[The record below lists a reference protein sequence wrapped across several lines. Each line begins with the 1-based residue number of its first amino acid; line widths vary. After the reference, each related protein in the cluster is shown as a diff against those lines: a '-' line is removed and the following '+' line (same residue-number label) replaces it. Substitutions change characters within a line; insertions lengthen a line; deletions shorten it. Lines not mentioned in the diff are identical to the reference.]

1 MVDSGGGK
9 PSLLGGL
16 RVGFG
21 FAGAELL
28 PGAPLCLAGAMLDG
42 PHGITGEPD
51 GDLVCQAV
59 LDALLTA
66 AGLPDLRTVFPPGDP
81 ALAAPDSYTLL
92 SQTATALL
100 RRTLIGVANL
110 NVTVVTAELDLY
122 SERLRMQTLLADALH
137 LTPGQVSFSFA
148 DVARAAI
155 FKPGAVVVYAH
166 LLCEV
171 KQAPAPVA
179 HSKGAG
185 LFTEQAGGAAQPSVP
200 AGLDDE
206 EEQLPERARKFVKAD
221 KTKLPPLP
229 VAPTPREGAL
239 LIVYTDGA
247 CRGNPGPASTGFVVL
262 DDQGRLV
269 HEGGSPLGERTNNQA
284 EYMAVLEASLWVEQ
298 HVGREFKVQLRSDS
312 ELLVKQLRGE
322 YKIKDDTLKQ
332 LALQAMNQLMYFM
345 SFELVHVPRAENSRA
360 DALANRVLDGG

>member
-1 MVDSGGGK
+1 MVDAGGGK

-21 FAGAELL
+21 FAGAELEQ
-28 PGAPLCLAGAMLDG
+28 GAPLCLAGAMLDSVCG
-42 PHGITGEPD
+42 VRGEPD
-51 GDLVCQAV
+51 GDLVCRAV

-100 RRTLIGVANL
+100 LRALAGVLNL
-110 NVTVVTAELDLY
+110 GVTVVTAELDLHG
-122 SERLRMQTLLADALH
+122 ERLRLQNLLADALQ
-137 LTPGQVSFSFA
+137 LAPGQVGFSFA
-148 DVARAAI
+148 EPAQAAV
-155 FKPGAVVVYAH
+155 FKPGALVVYAH
-166 LLCEV
+166 VLCEV
-171 KQAPAPVA
+171 RQTAAPAVM
-179 HSKGAG
+179 G
-185 LFTEQAGGAAQPSVP
+185 
-200 AGLDDE
+200 DE

-229 VAPTPREGAL
+229 AAPTPREGAQ

-298 HVGREFKVQLRSDS
+298 NVGREYKVQLRSDS

-322 YKIKDDTLKQ
+322 YKVKDEKLKP
-332 LALQAMNQLMYFM
+332 LALQAMNQLLYFM
-345 SFELVHVPRAENSRA
+345 SFELTHVPRAENSRA